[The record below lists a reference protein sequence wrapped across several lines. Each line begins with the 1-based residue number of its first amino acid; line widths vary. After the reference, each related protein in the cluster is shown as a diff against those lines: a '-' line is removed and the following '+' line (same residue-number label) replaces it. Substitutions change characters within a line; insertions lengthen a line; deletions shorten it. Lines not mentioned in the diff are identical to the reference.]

1 MKDVLLFAILGLG
14 AGSSYALIALGI
26 VLIQKGSG
34 AVNFAQGA
42 IAGCSAIFFT
52 SMTNAGTSKVAAL
65 LICLASGAAL
75 GVVFYVLVMKP
86 LRTAPLLARIV
97 STLGLMIILS
107 ALAVKIWGSL
117 SVVAPSLFPTK
128 SLTLFEIAF
137 GVDRLYLLATTIVLT
152 VVLWAVYKFT
162 SFGIATRAVAESE
175 RAASLLGYSPD
186 LIGAV
191 NWALGCMLAAFA
203 GVMIAPLTTLDIA
216 PLTLLV
222 LPALAAALVGRF
234 SSFGITA
241 AVAIGIGMIQS
252 LLTRYWNQQGVNEAV
267 PFVIVIVTMVA
278 GGKLIPARG
287 TLSLSRLPL
296 APASRFKLVPALV
309 TAGVVVLGLVTLNGT
324 YQGGISTS
332 MVTVIIALSAVIVT
346 GYVGQISLMQMAF
359 AGIGGFMVSKLG
371 VNAGI
376 PFPWPII
383 LAALVAVP
391 VGVLLGLPAVRVRG
405 INLAVVTLGAAVAV
419 SAVVFQ
425 NADWTGGVS
434 GSQVPSPGIWGFSID
449 PVTEPVRFGIF
460 VLIVT
465 ALMIAAVINIRR
477 SSLGRR
483 MLAVR
488 SNERAAAVIGINV
501 VATKLQAFAL
511 SAFIAGVGGGVLAY
525 QLGAIAFER
534 FSPMASIT
542 LLAVAYIGGIGT
554 VYGAIAAGVIVN
566 GGFLYVLLSN
576 IEGIAGWWLVISGA
590 ALLLTAVTQPDGI
603 AIAMGQ
609 QARWV
614 KDRLRGGADRPS
626 APPALPAAGEKKQ
639 PAAVK

>member
-1 MKDVLLFAILGLG
+1 MKDVLLFAILGIG
-14 AGSSYALIALGI
+14 AGASYALIALGI

-42 IAGCSAIFFT
+42 IAGCSAIFFA
-52 SMTNAGTSKVAAL
+52 SATNGGMGKFTAL
-65 LICLASGAAL
+65 LLALAGAATL
-75 GVVFYVLVMKP
+75 GVLFYLLVMRP

-97 STLGLMIILS
+97 ATLGLMIVLS
-107 ALAVKIWGSL
+107 ALAVKVWGSL
-117 SVVAPSLFPTK
+117 SVVAPSLFPTD
-128 SLTLFEIAF
+128 SLTIFKIAF
-137 GVDRLYLLATTIVLT
+137 GVDRLYLLGTTIILT
-152 VVLWAVYKFT
+152 VALWAVYRFT
-162 SFGIATRAVAESE
+162 GFGIATRAVAESE
-175 RAASLLGYSPD
+175 RAASLLGLSPD
-186 LIGAV
+186 LIGAA

-234 SSFGITA
+234 SSFGITT
-241 AVAIGIGMIQS
+241 AVALGIGVIQS
-252 LLTRYWNQQGVNEAV
+252 LMVRYWTQQGVNDAV
-267 PFVIVIVTMVA
+267 PFVIVIVTMIA

-287 TLSLSRLPL
+287 TLSLARLPL
-296 APASRFKLVPALV
+296 APASRFRLVPALV
-309 TAGVVVLGLVTLNGT
+309 AAAVVVIGLATLNRT

-332 MVTVIIALSAVIVT
+332 LVTIIIALSAVVVT
-346 GYVGQISLMQMAF
+346 GFVGQISLMQMAF

-391 VGVLLGLPAVRVRG
+391 VGVVLGLPAVRVRG

-425 NADWTGGVS
+425 NAHWTGGVS
-434 GSQVPSPGIWGFSID
+434 GSQVPSPGIFGFSLD
-449 PVTEPVRFGIF
+449 PEKYPIRFGIF
-460 VLIVT
+460 ALVVT
-465 ALMIAAVINIRR
+465 LLMIAAVINLRR
-477 SSLGRR
+477 SPFGRR

-511 SAFIAGVGGGVLAY
+511 SAFIAGIGGGVLAY

-542 LLAVAYIGGIGT
+542 LLAVAYIGGIAT
-554 VYGAIAAGVIVN
+554 VNGAIAAGVIVN
-566 GGFLYVLLSN
+566 GGVLYVWLSN
-576 IEGIAGWWLVISGA
+576 VQGIASWWVVISGA

-603 AIAMGQ
+603 AVAMGQ

-614 KDRLRGGADRPS
+614 KERLRGRTEER
-626 APPALPAAGEKKQ
+626 PPAAKPVTDAEKHHAAG
-639 PAAVK
+639 VK

>member
-1 MKDVLLFAILGLG
+1 MKDVLLFSILGIG
-14 AGSSYALIALGI
+14 AGASYALIALGI

-42 IAGCSAIFFT
+42 IAGCSAIFFA
-52 SMTNAGTSKVAAL
+52 SATNAGMSSWAAL
-65 LICLASGAAL
+65 FISLAAAAAL
-75 GVVFYVLVMKP
+75 GIVFYLLVMRP

-97 STLGLMIILS
+97 ATLGLMIVLS
-107 ALAVKIWGSL
+107 ALAVKVWGSL
-117 SVVAPSLFPTK
+117 AVVAPSLFPTD
-128 SLTLFEIAF
+128 SLTLFDVAF
-137 GVDRLYLLATTIVLT
+137 GVDRLYLLATVIVLT
-152 VVLWAVYKFT
+152 VVLWAVYRFT
-162 SFGIATRAVAESE
+162 AFGIATRAVAESE
-175 RAASLLGYSPD
+175 RGASLLGLSPD
-186 LIGAV
+186 LIGAA

-203 GVMIAPLTTLDIA
+203 GVMIAPLTTLDIT
-216 PLTLLV
+216 PLTLLI

-241 AVAIGIGMIQS
+241 AVALVIGMIQS
-252 LLTRYWNQQGVNEAV
+252 LLVRYWTQPGVIEAV
-267 PFVIVIVTMVA
+267 PFVIVIVTMIA

-287 TLSLSRLPL
+287 TLSLARLPL
-296 APASRFKLVPALV
+296 APPSRFRPAPFLVAAAL
-309 TAGVVVLGLVTLNGT
+309 VVLGLVLLDRT
-324 YQGGISTS
+324 YQSAISTS
-332 MVTVIIALSAVIVT
+332 LVTVIIALSAVVVT
-346 GYVGQISLMQMAF
+346 GFVGQISLMQMAF

-383 LAALVAVP
+383 LAALTAVP

-425 NADWTGGVS
+425 NADWTGGVN
-434 GSQVPSPGIWGFSID
+434 GSQVPSPKVFGFSLD
-449 PVTEPVRFGIF
+449 PVSHSVRFGIF
-460 VLIVT
+460 ALIVT
-465 ALMIAAVINIRR
+465 TLMVAAVINLRR
-477 SSLGRR
+477 SPFGRR

-488 SNERAAAVIGINV
+488 SNERAAAVNGINV
-501 VATKLQAFAL
+501 TATKLQAFAL
-511 SAFIAGVGGGVLAY
+511 SAFIAGIGGGVLAY

-542 LLAVAYIGGIGT
+542 LLAIAYIGGIAT
-554 VYGAIAAGVIVN
+554 VGGAIAAGVIVN

-576 IEGIAGWWLVISGA
+576 FEGLASWWVVISGA

-603 AIAMGQ
+603 AVAMGQ
-609 QARWV
+609 QAKWV
-614 KDRLRGGADRPS
+614 KSRLRGDAGRPS
-626 APPALPAAGEKKQ
+626 APPSVPDAGSRKQ

>member
-1 MKDVLLFAILGLG
+1 MKDVLLFAILGIGSG
-14 AGSSYALIALGI
+14 ASYALIALGI

-42 IAGCSAIFFT
+42 IAGCSAIFFA
-52 SMTNAGTSKVAAL
+52 SATNNGMGRIPAL
-65 LICLASGAAL
+65 LIALLGAATL
-75 GVVFYVLVMKP
+75 GTLFYVLVMRP

-97 STLGLMIILS
+97 ATLGLMIVLS
-107 ALAVKIWGSL
+107 ALAVKVWGSL
-117 SVVAPSLFPTK
+117 SVVAPSLFPTD
-128 SLTLFEIAF
+128 SLSIFNIAF
-137 GVDRLYLLATTIVLT
+137 GVDRLYLLGVTIILT
-152 VVLWAVYKFT
+152 ALLWAVYRFT
-162 SFGIATRAVAESE
+162 GFGIATRAVAESE
-175 RAASLLGYSPD
+175 RAASLLGLSPD
-186 LIGAV
+186 LIGAA

-203 GVMIAPLTTLDIA
+203 GVMIAPLTTLDIS

-234 SSFGITA
+234 TSFGITT
-241 AVAIGIGMIQS
+241 AVALGIGVIQS
-252 LLTRYWNQQGVNEAV
+252 LLVRYWTQQGVNDAV
-267 PFVIVIVTMVA
+267 PFVIVIVTMIA

-287 TLSLSRLPL
+287 TLSLARLPL
-296 APASRFKLVPALV
+296 APASRFRLVPALV
-309 TAGVVVLGLVTLNGT
+309 AAAVVVIGLATLNRT

-332 MVTVIIALSAVIVT
+332 LVTVIIALSAVVVT
-346 GYVGQISLMQMAF
+346 GFVGQISLMQLAF

-383 LAALVAVP
+383 LAAVVAVP
-391 VGVLLGLPAVRVRG
+391 VGIVLGLPAVRVRG

-425 NADWTGGVS
+425 NAHWTGGVS
-434 GSQVPSPGIWGFSID
+434 GSQVPSPGFFSFSID
-449 PVTEPVRFGIF
+449 PEKYPIRFGIF
-460 VLIVT
+460 ALVVT
-465 ALMIAAVINIRR
+465 MLMIFAVINLRR
-477 SSLGRR
+477 SPFGRR

-511 SAFIAGVGGGVLAY
+511 SAFIAGIGGGVLAY

-542 LLAVAYIGGIGT
+542 LLAIAYIGGIAT
-554 VYGAIAAGVIVN
+554 VGGAIAAGVIVN
-566 GGFLYVLLSN
+566 GGVLYVALSN
-576 IEGIAGWWLVISGA
+576 FEGLASWWVVISGA

-603 AIAMGQ
+603 AVA
-609 QARWV
+609 
-614 KDRLRGGADRPS
+614 
-626 APPALPAAGEKKQ
+626 
-639 PAAVK
+639 